1 MIIDFVE
8 NEDVGRLAPISIPLQ
23 NVVIKGN
30 DDHTYEMIE
39 WVILYAVLGVIA
51 FMLFKRSNLVW
62 SIIDMVT
69 TLCFMIYLNFN
80 IPSNLMQFFYFF
92 NLKRVDQLNF

>member
-8 NEDVGRLAPISIPLQ
+8 NEDVGKLAPISIPLE

-30 DDHTYEMIE
+30 DDHSFEMVAN
-39 WVILYAVLGVIA
+39 VILYAVLGVIA

-62 SIIDMVT
+62 SILDMVV
-69 TLCFMIYLNFN
+69 TLCFMIYLNFD
-80 IPSNLMQFFYFF
+80 IPF
-92 NLKRVDQLNF
+92 NV